1 MQLRL
6 KNSTYQKNN
15 KSMTLSIK
23 SNKMTNEKL
32 RPTPRN
38 KNNAI
43 KICLTVF
50 KTKEIKFKEKG
61 IQRMKRIADIQLSL
75 LKNRQDKNNLL
86 NKKKKLRRLKKKSSI
101 NLKLNKKKETVR
113 TLNGSNL
120 WMNFI
125 ENKLRRRQEYWINQ
139 NQIKKNN
146 KNKP

>member
-1 MQLRL
+1 
-6 KNSTYQKNN
+6 
-15 KSMTLSIK
+15 MTLSIK
-23 SNKMTNEKL
+23 SNKMTKEKL

-50 KTKEIKFKEKG
+50 KTKEIKFKEKR

-86 NKKKKLRRLKKKSSI
+86 NKKKKLRGLKKKSSI

-125 ENKLRRRQEYWINQ
+125 ENKLKRRQECWINQ